1 MNIKHYI
8 FVCLSLLV
16 LVSCSEKDDAIVEYA
31 DWKNKNEQYFE
42 AAYLA
47 NDYDFTLRKYSMK
60 EEVAT
65 KHTDY
70 VLVTELESDENAP
83 AATPYLNDTV
93 QVHYV
98 GHLIPSPS
106 YASGYQFDQSY
117 LEPFDWDT
125 AVPRK
130 FAANSLVAGF
140 TTALLNMHKGDYWL
154 VTIPYQLGY
163 GTADNGEIPGYS
175 TLLFLIRLEDFWT
188 KTKGDRY

>member
-1 MNIKHYI
+1 MKHYI
-8 FVCLSLLV
+8 LVCLSLLV
-16 LVSCSEKDDAIVEYA
+16 LVSCSEKDDAVVEYA
-31 DWKNKNEQYFE
+31 DWKNKNEQFFE

-47 NDYDFTLRKYSMK
+47 ADWDFTLRKYSMK

-70 VLVTELESDENAP
+70 VLVTELESDEDAP

-106 YASGYQFDQSY
+106 YESGYQFDQSY

-130 FAANSLVAGF
+130 FAVNSMLTGF

-163 GTADNGEIPGYS
+163 GTADNGDIPGYS
-175 TLLFLIRLEDFWT
+175 TLIFLIRLEEFWT